1 MAWLTEDM
9 KNVMDIHEG
18 RKVIKGGQMA
28 TNYVIST
35 LVIQDPQLHHD
46 NCPHCH
52 TDFSLVFCDN
62 FDFQAHTFQI
72 VDFRKPTHLRMSQ
85 IAK

>member
-52 TDFSLVFCDN
+52 TDFSLVFVITLI
-62 FDFQAHTFQI
+62 FRRTLFKI
-72 VDFRKPTHLRMSQ
+72 VHCSKPTHF
-85 IAK
+85 

>member
-9 KNVMDIHEG
+9 KNVMDIREG

-52 TDFSLVFCDN
+52 TEFF
-62 FDFQAHTFQI
+62 H
-72 VDFRKPTHLRMSQ
+72 
-85 IAK
+85 

>member
-9 KNVMDIHEG
+9 KNVMDIREG

-46 NCPHCH
+46 NCPHCL
-52 TDFSLVFCDN
+52 TDSSLVFVITLI
-62 FDFQAHTFQI
+62 FRRTLFKI
-72 VDFRKPTHLRMSQ
+72 VHCSIPTHLRMSL